1 LAPPS
6 WLEIRLDFL
15 VVNYVLSR
23 EEWMITCGI
32 DVGSLSA
39 EAAIFVDDNL
49 EAYSLIR
56 TGPDSAETALS
67 ALKVALEKADIR
79 QQDIEFTVA
88 TGYGRVIVPFA
99 DRNITEISC
108 HAKGAHY
115 FRASTRTILDMGGQD
130 CKAIRCDQNG
140 KATNFIMN
148 DKCAAGTGRAM
159 EVMASLLQ
167 IPLEEVGSRSLKI
180 DGDPVKISS
189 TCVIFAKSE
198 VLSLMREGVP
208 INEILAGL
216 CDSVAERVKALVQR
230 VGIEDDFVISGG
242 ISKNTGVVKRLEQK
256 LDVCAHIPEEPQI
269 VGAVGAA
276 LFARD
281 LLNREIPRK
290 TESSH

>member
-1 LAPPS
+1 
-6 WLEIRLDFL
+6 
-15 VVNYVLSR
+15 
-23 EEWMITCGI
+23 MITCGI

-39 EAAIFVDDNL
+39 EAAIFVDDRL

-67 ALKVALEKADIR
+67 ALKVALEKAGIA
-79 QQDIEFTVA
+79 QQHIEYTVA

-115 FRASTRTILDMGGQD
+115 FHPSVRTILDMGGQD
-130 CKAIRCDQNG
+130 CKAIRCDESG
-140 KATNFIMN
+140 RATNFIMN

-167 IPLEEVGSRSLKI
+167 IPLEEVGARSLKCG
-180 DGDPVKISS
+180 GDPVKISN

-198 VLSLMREGVP
+198 VLSLMREGIPV
-208 INEILAGL
+208 NQILAGL
-216 CDSVAERVKALVQR
+216 CDSVAERVKTLVRR

-242 ISKNTGVVKRLEQK
+242 ISKNLGVVKRLEQK

-281 LLNREIPRK
+281 LLIK
-290 TESSH
+290 QKS